1 MWETAGQM
9 TWFLQ
14 QNERK
19 KMREATYKLQGLEE
33 YQSINVWDSGII
45 FFLPFILQAMVILM
59 WLKD

>member
-33 YQSINVWDSGII
+33 YQSINVWDLDPHSSQQESSI
-45 FFLPFILQAMVILM
+45 
-59 WLKD
+59 